1 MMRIVHLGPGDPADL
16 DAEARELLYAA
27 RAEADHLRTSLA
39 EAEAL
44 LDAVEDEL
52 RAVTR
57 RSLSD
62 AEWIVA
68 SAQAVPAIVRARTLT
83 RQALFGRSRAGSSQG
98 ADDQDLR
105 MAEVSFAFVLGMRSL
120 RREGER

>member
-1 MMRIVHLGPGDPADL
+1 MRIVRSGAGDPADF
-16 DAEARELLYAA
+16 DPAARELLYAA
-27 RAEADHLRTSLA
+27 RAEADHLRLSLN

-57 RSLSD
+57 RSLVG
-62 AEWIVA
+62 AEMAIP
-68 SAQAVPAIVRARTLT
+68 STQAVPAIVRARTLT
-83 RQALFGRSRAGSSQG
+83 RQALFGRLRPGCSQ
-98 ADDQDLR
+98 AAIFQDLR